1 MTNFSLIDGLRGIV
15 MRGPNLTES
24 RSFFE
29 NLWGL
34 RLSHSENDEV
44 FFRGNGSEPI
54 AYGLINHPVFGIE
67 YIHFSTKDRSSM
79 NALFKQLVKQNCTII
94 SQPGEFNDFAG
105 GYGFC
110 LLYTSPSPRDLSTS
124 RMPSSA

>member
-24 RSFFE
+24 CSFFE

-44 FFRGNGSEPI
+44 FFRANGSEPI

-67 YIHFSTKDRSSM
+67 YIHLH
-79 NALFKQLVKQNCTII
+79 N
-94 SQPGEFNDFAG
+94 
-105 GYGFC
+105 
-110 LLYTSPSPRDLSTS
+110 RDNHTAQCFF
-124 RMPSSA
+124 PPI